1 MCDKTYTI
9 RSKSCDLDPIPTHIL
24 KFVTHTIAPIVQK
37 IINTSLDQGTVP
49 SDYKTALVKPLL
61 KKPGLEP
68 IHKNYRPLSNLPS
81 VSKLIEQSII
91 DQLQIHAKAND
102 LEDDLQSAYRPNHLT
117 ETALLHIVDSLLV
130 AMDNRKVV
138 LLGMLDLSAAFDTI
152 NHDVMLER
160 LHI

>member
-1 MCDKTYTI
+1 M
-9 RSKSCDLDPIPTHIL
+9 
-24 KFVTHTIAPIVQK
+24 QK

-68 IHKNYRPLSNLPS
+68 IHKNYRPVSNLPS

-102 LEDDLQSAYRPNHLT
+102 LEDDLQSAYRPNHST
-117 ETALLHIVDSLLV
+117 ETALPHIVDSLLV
-130 AMDNRKVV
+130 AMDNCKAV
-138 LLGMLDLSAAFDTI
+138 LL
-152 NHDVMLER
+152 
-160 LHI
+160 